1 MDIQERIT
9 RQRVHHIVA
18 SYQLDGND
26 GDAFADILNQLL
38 ETYPQSLIELAIAE
52 SIVEGWSDVPMQKGI
67 PFIQKVQ
74 KKLRSWQPELEL
86 PSRPSTSLKTL
97 NPKFFGAMS
106 LDVRAINSSSINPE
120 TIGITITPA
129 QFEQITGLD
138 TGLLFD
144 EKGHVLVTCPV
155 ETRKPLEPRQ

>member
-18 SYQLDGND
+18 SYQLDGDD
-26 GDAFADILNQLL
+26 GDAFADTLNQLL
-38 ETYPQSLIELAIAE
+38 ETYPQSLIELAITE

-74 KKLRSWQPELEL
+74 KKLRAWQPDLERL
-86 PSRPSTSLKTL
+86 RRPTTSLKTL

-106 LDVRAINSSSINPE
+106 LDVRAVESSSINPE
-120 TIGITITPA
+120 TVGITITPG

-138 TGLLFD
+138 AGLLFD
-144 EKGHVLVTCPV
+144 AKGYVLVTCPV
-155 ETRKPLEPRQ
+155 EMRKPLEPRQ